1 MTDLVTIDQKDGVA
15 DVRLNRPDKYN
26 SLSTEMWTAVG
37 EAGDSLRGD
46 RSLRA
51 VVLSGNGPGFCAG
64 LDTATFGAIAGGSRP
79 PGVEGSP
86 LDPQAGRATNFFQHA
101 AHVWRE
107 LPVPVIAAV
116 HGVAYGAGFQIAMG
130 ADIRIAHPE
139 SRWSIMEIKWG
150 LIPDVAITQ
159 TIRAVLREDV
169 AKDLIFT
176 GRVIGAEEAL
186 SLGVVTRIAGDP
198 LADALESAQA
208 IAGRNPQAIRHGKQ
222 LVHEAWHAPP
232 AEGLALEARLQRELL
247 GSPNQVEAVK
257 ANLEKRAPDFSDPD

>member
-1 MTDLVTIDQKDGVA
+1 VSDLVSVDKKDGVA

-26 SLSTEMWTAVG
+26 SLSTEMWAAVG
-37 EAGDSLRGD
+37 EAGENLKSDT
-46 RSLRA
+46 SLRA

-64 LDTATFGAIAGGSRP
+64 LDTSTFGAVAGGGKL

-86 LDPQAGRATNFFQHA
+86 LAPQAGRNTNFFQHA

-130 ADIRIAHPE
+130 ADIRVAHPE

-176 GRVIGAEEAL
+176 GRVIGAEEAQ
-186 SLGVVTRIAGDP
+186 SLGVVTRIAEDP
-198 LADALESAQA
+198 LADALESARA
-208 IAGRNPQAIRHGKQ
+208 IASRNPHAIRHGKQ
-222 LVHEAWHAPP
+222 LIHEAWHAEPS
-232 AEGLALEARLQRELL
+232 EGLALEARLQRELL
-247 GSPNQVEAVK
+247 GSPNQIEAVK
-257 ANLEKRAPDFSDPD
+257 ANMEKRTPNFSDPD